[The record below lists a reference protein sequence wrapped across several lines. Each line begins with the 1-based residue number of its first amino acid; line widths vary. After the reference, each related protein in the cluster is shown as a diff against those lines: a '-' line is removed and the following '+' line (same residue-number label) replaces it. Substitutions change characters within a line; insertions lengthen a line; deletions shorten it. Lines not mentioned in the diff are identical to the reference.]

1 MLYQKKISLLK
12 KQINENLQYIASIQ
26 SELFSLKKLHSD
38 SSKLKQE
45 LELSLKKNE
54 QQEKEI
60 ESLKQKIIDQ
70 HMQFTEEKRIEENK
84 LLAEINKLRVTID
97 SYIQKNLRSNM
108 NELDNE
114 KLNLQLDQLKKE
126 NIHN

>member
-1 MLYQKKISLLK
+1 M
-12 KQINENLQYIASIQ
+12 
-26 SELFSLKKLHSD
+26 KKLHSD

-70 HMQFTEEKRIEENK
+70 HKEFTEEKRILEKEY
-84 LLAEINKLRVTID
+84 LAEISKLKVTID
-97 SYIQKNLRSNM
+97 SFIQKTLRSNM